1 MKWLGSI
8 VCAMFLV
15 ASTASA
21 EDAASEPPH
30 IEEAPDAEAPQ
41 SAELDALP
49 TGVAPRFSVIVPTEL
64 DLETAQRIAI
74 ENNPDLK
81 AAQSRVQ
88 QAQERIKQARSLY
101 YPNVGVSVDAFHT
114 KLSENDLDDARD
126 AAVNQSFLGLRSQFL
141 GTLFGNPAPTFPA
154 VALQAAQSGVNAVM
168 ARSAIDES
176 IDSYQ
181 ASVFASWTIFD
192 GFNRKFTN
200 AIARFGA
207 LESEAAFAEAER
219 LLLDAVAFAY
229 HQVQLARENVEIARA
244 DEAFNERQLK
254 EAEARYRIGTGSL
267 SDQLNFEVRV
277 RAARGAVLNAERDWA
292 TARIGLAAL
301 MGIPEATLPDTVVIA
316 ELYSERPEELVVP
329 EADPL
334 IAYAMEFRPDL
345 NQSRY
350 AAQRADAAVG
360 RARAPFYPQVRAVAS
375 RDASRTNSGRFDIDG
390 DFSTTVGISVEYEI
404 FAGGRNRAAL
414 REAKYAAEEAEHRT
428 DSVSIDVVSDVRTA
442 IQNLATAQQQ
452 LILQR
457 ATAEFV
463 SRNRDLV
470 EKEYDAGQG
479 SLVRL
484 NEAQRDLIE
493 AQSRLA
499 LARVALRQA
508 WHDLRTATAET
519 LRVKE

>member
-1 MKWLGSI
+1 MPAAPSPEI
-8 VCAMFLV
+8 
-15 ASTASA
+15 
-21 EDAASEPPH
+21 EDADPATLET
-30 IEEAPDAEAPQ
+30 AADAIAEVPYF
-41 SAELDALP
+41 SALIP
-49 TGVAPRFSVIVPTEL
+49 SEL
-64 DLETAQRIAI
+64 DLGDAQRIAI
-74 ENNPDLK
+74 ESNPDLK
-81 AAQSRVQ
+81 AAYARVQ
-88 QAQERIKQARSLY
+88 QAEERVKQARSLY
-101 YPNVGVSVDAFHT
+101 FPTVGLTVDAFHT
-114 KLSENDLDDARD
+114 KLSENELDEARD
-126 AAVNQSFLGLRSQFL
+126 AVVEQSFLGLRSQFL
-141 GTLFGNPAPTFPA
+141 GTLFGGAAPTFPS
-154 VALQAAQSGVNAVM
+154 VALQAAQSGVSAVM

-207 LESEAAFAEAER
+207 LESEAAFAEAQR

-277 RAARGAVLNAERDWA
+277 RAARGAVLTAERDFA

-329 EADPL
+329 ETEPMV
-334 IAYAMEFRPDL
+334 AYAMEFRPDL

-350 AAQRADAAVG
+350 AEQRADAAVG
-360 RARAPFYPQVRAVAS
+360 QARAPFFPQVRAIAS
-375 RDASRTNSGRFDIDG
+375 RDAARTNSGRFDIDG
-390 DFSTTVGISVEYEI
+390 DFSTTVGISVDYEI

-414 REAKYAAEEAEHRT
+414 REAKYAAEEAEYRT
-428 DSVSIDVVSDVRTA
+428 DSLGIDVVSDVRTA

-463 SRNRDLV
+463 SRNRELV

-508 WHDLRTATAET
+508 WHDLRTATGET
-519 LRVKE
+519 LIVNSL